1 MIIAGYIASILVG
14 ITLGLIGAG
23 GSILTVPILIYIFG
37 VDTVSATAYS
47 LFIVGL
53 TSAIGSIQYF
63 RQGLIHL
70 KVALAFGVP
79 SVIAVFTTR
88 KFIVPAIPD
97 TLFSIGNFTLSK
109 SMFIL
114 LVFAILMILAS
125 VNMIKKTKE
134 VKSDTF
140 KKRSTKYPVVF
151 LQGLGEGT
159 LTGLV
164 GAGGG
169 FLIVPVLVLVSRLSI
184 KEAIGT
190 SLLIIAVKSMIGF
203 SGEHFDQAIDWNLIF
218 GVSLFAISGLIVG
231 LIVSKKI
238 DGSKLKPAFGWFVL
252 SMGIYILTK
261 ELFF

>member
-1 MIIAGYIASILVG
+1 MIIVGFLVSIIVG
-14 ITLGLIGAG
+14 VTLGLIGAG
-23 GSILTVPILIYIFG
+23 GSILTVPILIYIFK

-47 LFIVGL
+47 LFIVGV

-63 RQGLIHL
+63 RKGLIKL
-70 KVALAFGVP
+70 RIALAFGVP
-79 SVIAVFTTR
+79 SVIAVFLTR
-88 KFIVPAIPD
+88 KFIVPSLPD
-97 TLFSIGNFTLSK
+97 TIFKIEQFTLTK

-114 LVFAILMILAS
+114 LVFATLMILAS

-134 VKSDTF
+134 VTSETF

-169 FLIVPVLVLVSRLSI
+169 FLIIPVLVLVSRLSI

-190 SLLIIAVKSMIGF
+190 SLLIIAVKSLIGF
-203 SGEHFDQAIDWNLIF
+203 SGEHFVKSIDWSLIL
-218 GVSLFAISGLIVG
+218 SISAFSIIGLIIG
-231 LIVSKKI
+231 LYLSKRI
-238 DGSKLKPAFGWFVL
+238 DGAKLKPVFGWFVL
-252 SMGIYILTK
+252 TMGVYILIK
-261 ELFF
+261 ELFL